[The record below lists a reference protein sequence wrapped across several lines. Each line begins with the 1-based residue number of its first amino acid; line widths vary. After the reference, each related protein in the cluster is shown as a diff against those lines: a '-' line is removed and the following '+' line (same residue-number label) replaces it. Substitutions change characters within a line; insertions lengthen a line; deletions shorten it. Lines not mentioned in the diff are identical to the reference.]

1 MADTIGKDDINRI
14 KELEGSLTDDNQSEI
29 EAEIF
34 QLDPDWHLGK
44 YAKKSNK
51 KTKKRVMAKHGG
63 HGERI
68 MRSMGSPSGGE
79 NAALMNAT
87 EDRAGTPFVSRGAG
101 ATLKGIKFKGVF

>member
-1 MADTIGKDDINRI
+1 MPGKACLKLKGKARADCLAYK
-14 KELEGSLTDDNQSEI
+14 
-29 EAEIF
+29 
-34 QLDPDWHLGK
+34 GK

-51 KTKKRVMAKHGG
+51 KAKKRVMAKHGG

-101 ATLKGIKFKGVF
+101 ATLRGIKFKGLF